1 MQVTLPEFYLAHTP
15 GPQPKRPKPS
25 LNRNLAVTPGPADGA
40 FELALPS
47 IGRPSL
53 NCSPASRQE
62 PFLR

>member
-15 GPQPKRPKPS
+15 GLQPKNPKPS
-25 LNRNLAVTPGPADGA
+25 LDRNLAVTPGPAGVA

-53 NCSPASRQE
+53 KSSPASRQE